1 MQRCVIHWLP
11 SSELQ
16 DARSLCLKT
25 RPNAKQ
31 ISIIMQSKLFF
42 TRKFLHVASFWNWGC
57 LKLGDMSLLPRAYI
71 IIWHNLPEISSP
83 IAKLFGSFGSLKSD
97 FQWIST
103 HKLNE
108 VCIIQFIIQETGL
121 HFFYSYS
128 YFFWHWNVPFV
139 AIQTRI
145 PGTISSLNLC
155 LKYLT
160 IIEKLYQ
167 ANFLKI
173 HLF

>member
-1 MQRCVIHWLP
+1 MCHSLITVFWAPRCPEPLSKNEAECQTNFNHHAI
-11 SSELQ
+11 
-16 DARSLCLKT
+16 KT
-25 RPNAKQ
+25 
-31 ISIIMQSKLFF
+31 LFS

-57 LKLGDMSLLPRAYI
+57 LELGDMSLLPRAYI

-108 VCIIQFIIQETGL
+108 VCIIQVIIQETGL
-121 HFFYSYS
+121 HFFHSYS
-128 YFFWHWNVPFV
+128 FFFRYWTVLFV

>member
-57 LKLGDMSLLPRAYI
+57 LEFADMSLLPRAYI

-108 VCIIQFIIQETGL
+108 VCIIQVIIQETGL
-121 HFFYSYS
+121 YFFYSFLS
-128 YFFWHWNVPFV
+128 FFDIELSISWQFRRGFQARYRHWIFV
-139 AIQTRI
+139 LNILQLLRNYTR
-145 PGTISSLNLC
+145 
-155 LKYLT
+155 LT
-160 IIEKLYQ
+160 
-167 ANFLKI
+167 F
-173 HLF
+173 

>member
-1 MQRCVIHWLP
+1 MCHSLITVFWAPRCPEPL
-11 SSELQ
+11 SENE
-16 DARSLCLKT
+16 ARCQTSFSYHAIKT
-25 RPNAKQ
+25 IFHKDVTA
-31 ISIIMQSKLFF
+31 
-42 TRKFLHVASFWNWGC
+42 FWNWGC
-57 LKLGDMSLLPRAYI
+57 LKLRDMSLLHRAYI

-108 VCIIQFIIQETGL
+108 VCIIQVIIQETGL
-121 HFFYSYS
+121 HFCYSYS
-128 YFFWHWNVPFV
+128 YFFWHWTVPFV
-139 AIQTRI
+139 VIQTRI

-167 ANFLKI
+167 ANILKI